1 VTEPTTTAVVRRTG
15 IWRSPA
21 VIAATSLV
29 LAGLLAEGWWF
40 GVRGDPLAE
49 RRADVAAA
57 KGASVMPFDLAKTT
71 HRFDKS
77 ATGGVQT
84 VTANDPAHVAQLQL
98 IRGHLREEAVKFS
111 RGDFSDPAAI
121 HGHEMPGLAELRE
134 GAARVDVQYQ
144 DLGNRAKLSYVT
156 TEEPLIRGIHSWFA
170 AQSADHG

>member
-1 VTEPTTTAVVRRTG
+1 VITATT
-15 IWRSPA
+15 I
-21 VIAATSLV
+21 L
-29 LAGLLAEGWWF
+29 LAGLLAAGWWF
-40 GVRGDPLAE
+40 GVRDDKLAE
-49 RRADVAAA
+49 RRADVAA

-71 HRFDKS
+71 HRFDKT

-84 VTANDPAHVAQLQL
+84 VTANDPADVAQLQL

-121 HGHEMPGLAELRE
+121 HGHDMPGLAELRE

-144 DLGNRAKLSYVT
+144 DLGNGAKLSYAT
-156 TEEPLIRGIHSWFA
+156 TEETLIRGIHSWFA